1 MQKQESQ
8 TKRKRKFALWIRQ
21 SVLDE
26 VARWYEADN
35 CSSQSEYIEKA
46 VLFYTGYLASG
57 KSQDYISQTL
67 SSTLR
72 GMLSE
77 SEFRISRM
85 LFKLTVELSMTMNII
100 AATHA
105 ISQNQLRELRATCV
119 NEVKRTNGSYS
130 LKDAVELQRG

>member
-8 TKRKRKFALWIRQ
+8 TKGKRKFALWIRQ

-77 SEFRISRM
+77 SESRICRM

-105 ISQNQLRELRATCV
+105 ISQSQLRELRATCV

-130 LKDAVELQRG
+130 LKDAVDLQKG

>member
-8 TKRKRKFALWIRQ
+8 TKGKRKFALWIRQ
-21 SVLDE
+21 SALDE

-35 CSSQSEYIEKA
+35 CTSQSEYIEKA
-46 VLFYTGYLASG
+46 VLFYTGYMASET
-57 KSQDYISQTL
+57 SQDYIAQTL

-77 SEFRISRM
+77 SESRISRM

-105 ISQNQLRELRATCV
+105 ISQGQLRELRATCV

-130 LKDAVELQRG
+130 LKDAVDLQKG

>member
-1 MQKQESQ
+1 MHKQEAQ
-8 TKRKRKFALWIRQ
+8 TKGKRKFALWIRQ
-21 SVLDE
+21 SALDE

-46 VLFYTGYLASG
+46 VLFYTGYLASE
-57 KSQDYISQTL
+57 KSQDYIAQTL

-77 SEFRISRM
+77 SESRISRM

-105 ISQNQLRELRATCV
+105 ISQSQLRELRATCV

-130 LKDAVELQRG
+130 LKDAVDLQKG

>member
-8 TKRKRKFALWIRQ
+8 TKGKRKFALWIRQ
-21 SVLDE
+21 SALDE

-46 VLFYTGYLASG
+46 VLFYTGYLASE
-57 KSQDYISQTL
+57 KSQDYIAQTL

-77 SEFRISRM
+77 SESRISRM

-105 ISQNQLRELRATCV
+105 ISQSQLRELRATCV

-130 LKDAVELQRG
+130 LKDAVDLQKG

>member
-1 MQKQESQ
+1 MQKQESL
-8 TKRKRKFALWIRQ
+8 TKGKRKFALWIRQ

-46 VLFYTGYLASG
+46 VLFYTGYLASE
-57 KSQDYISQTL
+57 KSQTL

-77 SEFRISRM
+77 SESRISRM

-105 ISQNQLRELRATCV
+105 ISQSQLRELRATCV

-130 LKDAVELQRG
+130 LKDAVDLQRG

>member
-1 MQKQESQ
+1 MHKQEAQ
-8 TKRKRKFALWIRQ
+8 TKGKRKFALWIRQ
-21 SVLDE
+21 SALDE

-35 CSSQSEYIEKA
+35 CTSQSEYIEKA

-77 SEFRISRM
+77 SESRICRM

-105 ISQNQLRELRATCV
+105 ISQSQLRELRVTCV

-130 LKDAVELQRG
+130 LKDAVDLQKG

>member
-1 MQKQESQ
+1 MQKQESL
-8 TKRKRKFALWIRQ
+8 TKGKRKFALWIRQ

-35 CSSQSEYIEKA
+35 CSSQ
-46 VLFYTGYLASG
+46 
-57 KSQDYISQTL
+57 TL

-77 SEFRISRM
+77 SESRISRM

-105 ISQNQLRELRATCV
+105 ISQSQLRELRATCV

-130 LKDAVELQRG
+130 LKDAVDLQRG